1 MVGFLQS
8 PYSIELGPPTSL
20 LSKVL
25 KEWKKIWNLYFI
37 FSKAIMKLFMVARKN
52 ELGTLV
58 VVCVYVFFF
67 VAQSSFKYVVNV
79 NILSLAYCFSFLVPH
94 IIL

>member
-1 MVGFLQS
+1 
-8 PYSIELGPPTSL
+8 
-20 LSKVL
+20 
-25 KEWKKIWNLYFI
+25 
-37 FSKAIMKLFMVARKN
+37 MKLFMVARKN

-67 VAQSSFKYVVNV
+67 VVQSSFKYVVNV